1 MLLCVHTPPVIV
13 NVIVYLS
20 GDRATVPDAVLVAA
34 ISCITVWFC
43 VPAASTAILDF
54 CKTFVASGEVPIVI
68 LIPDTVDDA

>member
-20 GDRATVPDAVLVAA
+20 GDKATVPDAVFVAA
-34 ISCITVWFC
+34 KSCITVWFC

-54 CKTFVASGEVPIVI
+54 CKTFVAI
-68 LIPDTVDDA
+68 LKVGLLYCRESVFSLF